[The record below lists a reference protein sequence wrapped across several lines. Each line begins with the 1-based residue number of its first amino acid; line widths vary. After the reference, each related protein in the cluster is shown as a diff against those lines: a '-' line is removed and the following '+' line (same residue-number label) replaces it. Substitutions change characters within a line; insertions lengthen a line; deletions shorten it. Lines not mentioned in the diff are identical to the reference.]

1 MNQQTFTDIE
11 YSNRKRRTRREEFLG
26 TMDRL
31 IPWPEYV
38 EMIRPFYPQ
47 GRRGR
52 RPRGIE
58 TMLRMYLMKDWFKL
72 SAEGAEDAVCDSY
85 AMRLFL
91 HIDFMS
97 EQVPDATTLLR
108 FSRLLRENGLD
119 RKISADIGVRLKA
132 AGFCIRRST
141 IADASL
147 GAARPREHRDGV

>member
-1 MNQQTFTDIE
+1 MD
-11 YSNRKRRTRREEFLG
+11 

-31 IPWPEYV
+31 LPWAEYV

-58 TMLRMYLMKDWFKL
+58 TMLRMYLMKDWFRL

-108 FSRLLRENGLD
+108 FGRLLRKNGLD
-119 RKISADIGVRLKA
+119 RKLSEDTAARLEA
-132 AGFCIRRST
+132 AGYRIRRST
-141 IADASL
+141 IVDASL
-147 GAARPREHRDGV
+147 GTVHTSAEAVR